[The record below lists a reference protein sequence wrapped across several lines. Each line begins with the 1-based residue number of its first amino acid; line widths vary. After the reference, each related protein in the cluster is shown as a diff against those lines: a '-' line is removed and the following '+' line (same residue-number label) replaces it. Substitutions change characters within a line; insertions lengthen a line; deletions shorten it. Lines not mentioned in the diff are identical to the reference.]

1 MCLYVVDNDD
11 LSCVIEEVVSIQ
23 SRYYSLG
30 RSLGL
35 KISDLKS
42 IRDKYPSP
50 SGSEQA
56 LEDVLLLWLDKKYS
70 VEKFGP
76 PTWQMLVKAVDMESG
91 GNDQELAKQ
100 IASRHPTTFESG

>member
-1 MCLYVVDNDD
+1 M
-11 LSCVIEEVVSIQ
+11 EEVVSIQ

-35 KISDLKS
+35 KIPVLKS

-50 SGSEQA
+50 SESEQA
-56 LEDVLLLWLDKKYS
+56 LEDVLLLWLDKKYN

-76 PTWQMLVKAVDMESG
+76 PTWRMLVRAVDMESG
-91 GNDQELAKQ
+91 GNHHELAKQ
-100 IASRHPTTFESG
+100 IASRHPATAG